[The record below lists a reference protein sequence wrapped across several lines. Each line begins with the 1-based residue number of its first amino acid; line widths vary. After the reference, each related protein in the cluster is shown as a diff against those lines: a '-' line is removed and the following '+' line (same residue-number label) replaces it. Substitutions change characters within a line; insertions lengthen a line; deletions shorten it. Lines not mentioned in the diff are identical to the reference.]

1 MSELLKGAVQKA
13 VRRLLDPLARLLLE
27 SGIGIGEFQALAR
40 AAYVRAA
47 RDSDPAA
54 GRPNVSR
61 IATLTGLRRIE
72 VTRLLALADDAP
84 PEPATGRHRADRVLS
99 GWWTDPAFL
108 DDAGQPRVL
117 PLRGKRRSF
126 ATLVERYS
134 GEPRVQTILDELL
147 RARAARLT
155 TDGDIEVLS
164 RTFVTARWD
173 TDEVTALG
181 ERVREQIDT
190 LTWNLRNPTRPR
202 YAQSVIAP
210 RLHAREAPRLLRLV
224 GEQADALLRS
234 VDDAV
239 RDPSVKAP
247 ASADAIRLVVSVH
260 VHEEP
265 VEGTARR

>member
-1 MSELLKGAVQKA
+1 MSELLKSAVQKA

-27 SGIGIGEFQALAR
+27 CGIGVGEFQALAK

-72 VTRLLALADDAP
+72 VTRLLALGDDAS
-84 PEPATGRHRADRVLS
+84 PEPATGRQRADRVLS
-99 GWWTDPAFL
+99 AWWTDPAFQDGNGRPL
-108 DDAGQPRVL
+108 VL

-155 TDGDIEVLS
+155 EDGDIEVLS

-173 TDEVTALG
+173 ADEVTAFG

-210 RLHAREAPRLLRLV
+210 RIHPREAPRLLRLI
-224 GEQADALLRS
+224 GEQSDALLRNI
-234 VDDAV
+234 DDAV
-239 RDPSVKAP
+239 HDPATKVTAT
-247 ASADAIRLVVSVH
+247 ADALRLVVSVH

-265 VEGTARR
+265 VEGTGRR